1 MTDFWH
7 RARCGDD
14 PELFY
19 PIGEG
24 PAFAA
29 QIARAK
35 DICGACPVRAAC
47 LAQALTHRELHGIWG
62 GTSAAERRELM
73 RRSHAVRAA

>member
-1 MTDFWH
+1 VADFRF
-7 RARCGDD
+7 RARCCDD

-29 QIARAK
+29 QIAKAK
-35 DICGACPVRAAC
+35 YICGTCPVRAMC
-47 LAQALTHRELHGIWG
+47 LAEALSHRELHGIWG
-62 GTSAAERRELM
+62 GTTTAERRELM
-73 RRSHAVRAA
+73 RRSHAVHAA